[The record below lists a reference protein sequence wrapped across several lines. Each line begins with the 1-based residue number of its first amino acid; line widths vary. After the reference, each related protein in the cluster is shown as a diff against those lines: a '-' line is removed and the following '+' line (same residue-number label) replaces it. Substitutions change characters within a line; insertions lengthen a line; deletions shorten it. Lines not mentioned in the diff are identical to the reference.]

1 MPSTAGPGTIA
12 MIISTAASIPS
23 RTDIAQWV
31 LYVAPIT
38 TFFLI
43 SLIVWLSLRG
53 STGIMRYLGH
63 SGIDAISRVMGFL
76 LICMGVQFMI
86 NGVLEII
93 ADLPALLQQAQSVA
107 AASLSEK
114 LSAK

>member
-1 MPSTAGPGTIA
+1 MGIVRCTYYHF
-12 MIISTAASIPS
+12 
-23 RTDIAQWV
+23 
-31 LYVAPIT
+31 L
-38 TFFLI
+38 LI

-93 ADLPALLQQAQSVA
+93 ADLPALLQQAQSAA